1 MQNQDWRPPPSSY
14 NALFVFTWLYRRGG
28 SVRIRPLLRWSGL
41 TCDELCAAVNELQE
55 RGWVLVAWRTLR
67 SDLPARVREVDRV
80 TITHQGRLFAPR
92 LWLVR

>member
-14 NALFVFTWLYRRGG
+14 NALFVFTWLDRRGG

-41 TCDELCAAVNELQE
+41 TCDELCTAVNELHE
-55 RGWVLVAWRTLR
+55 RGWVKTTWRTSR
-67 SDLPARVREVDRV
+67 PDLPERVREVDRV
-80 TITHQGRLFAPR
+80 TTTHQGRLFAPR